1 MLDKS
6 VIHEIIPSSTLNDL
20 NKPEIDNDINYL
32 LNWLQPYFPPIDIEN
47 IEDLDGDINVGDLNP
62 SIDSPSQRVKAAV
75 RCLNHNVNQF
85 NFTKLYANSISIE
98 FKRFFNNLPRLASFT
113 QYFNLILKILKY
125 YNNYL
130 IFLNLNDL
138 NINYFHKNLNSLFY
152 HTLIQKNTH
161 FTDLLEKFLYN
172 CLFVNLSPKSSIL
185 DIIKVCVSI
194 NFSQIIFDVVI
205 RLSISKIISF
215 IHSNCYGVWNK
226 PVLGK
231 INHFINHEIYPN
243 FSLFVSNFD
252 DRVNNI
258 YISELLKIAHDEL
271 VSLRIIEI
279 YQLVSSYPFS
289 IQALNELYQCFQTDF
304 NHKRYNQDSQEI
316 DSFDLSNVAYLASY
330 SLSSQAHQR
339 KKLVDAFIENCHR
352 NLLHSGANTVDVI
365 SMYNKTIR
373 AFLIVDPKGVLL
385 DKVVRPIRK
394 YLKTRDD
401 VIIKLV
407 HGLLD
412 NDPNSNNL
420 IELAHE
426 LRNCGDDLANKTI
439 EDAYGL
445 NWVPDPID
453 ALPDF
458 KKGKVSDIIESLVS
472 IFDSKEVFIDEFN
485 KLFGERLMNI
495 HNYDVSEVKTYINLL
510 KSRFGKNEFTTLDVM
525 IKDISDSEGINAM
538 LQSTTAPTPFHSSII
553 SHNYWSTILDNLGE
567 NDEFEVPQQIL
578 NEFQQFEHKFSEYK
592 RGRLLKLVPSLGS
605 VKLNLTFKNNVTKS
619 FEVNP
624 VKASVISLFDDE
636 ENELSV
642 DTISEKLKMSS
653 YVVTQ
658 VLQYWVKEGVLSE
671 LTKTLYIVNDE
682 LECEN
687 ESMTND
693 LNHELES
700 LPKTSSMKAVDN
712 AEYDDILW
720 PYMRSI
726 LESFNTISLI
736 RLKELLTLTLPKS
749 KLDLTKLENLTF
761 DGYLDWLLEQGK
773 IDMVNGKYKLKV

>member
-1 MLDKS
+1 
-6 VIHEIIPSSTLNDL
+6 
-20 NKPEIDNDINYL
+20 
-32 LNWLQPYFPPIDIEN
+32 
-47 IEDLDGDINVGDLNP
+47 
-62 SIDSPSQRVKAAV
+62 
-75 RCLNHNVNQF
+75 
-85 NFTKLYANSISIE
+85 
-98 FKRFFNNLPRLASFT
+98 
-113 QYFNLILKILKY
+113 
-125 YNNYL
+125 
-130 IFLNLNDL
+130 
-138 NINYFHKNLNSLFY
+138 
-152 HTLIQKNTH
+152 
-161 FTDLLEKFLYN
+161 
-172 CLFVNLSPKSSIL
+172 
-185 DIIKVCVSI
+185 
-194 NFSQIIFDVVI
+194 
-205 RLSISKIISF
+205 
-215 IHSNCYGVWNK
+215 
-226 PVLGK
+226 
-231 INHFINHEIYPN
+231 
-243 FSLFVSNFD
+243 VSNFD
-252 DRVNNI
+252 DRINSI

-271 VSLRIIEI
+271 VSLRIMEI
-279 YQLVSSYPFS
+279 YHLVSTYPFS

-365 SMYNKTIR
+365 NMYNKTIR
-373 AFLIVDPKGVLL
+373 AFLIIDPKGVLL

-412 NDPNSNNL
+412 TNPNTNNL

-439 EDAYGL
+439 EDTYGL

-485 KLFGERLMNI
+485 KLFGERLMNV
-495 HNYDVSEVKTYINLL
+495 HDYDVSEVKTYIDLL

-525 IKDISDSEGINAM
+525 IKDISDSEGINTM
-538 LQSTTAPTPFHSSII
+538 LKSTTETTLFHSSII

-567 NDEFEVPQQIL
+567 NNEFEVPPQIKKAFE
-578 NEFQQFEHKFSEYK
+578 NFEHKFSEYK

-619 FEVNP
+619 FEVSP

-636 ENELSV
+636 ENELSI

-658 VLQYWVKEGVLSE
+658 VLQFWVKEGVLSE

-682 LECEN
+682 LDCEN
-687 ESMTND
+687 ETTND
-693 LNHELES
+693 VLSPELES
-700 LPKTSSMKAVDN
+700 LPKTSSTKATNNSD
-712 AEYDDILW
+712 YDDILW
-720 PYMRSI
+720 PYMHSI
-726 LESFNTISLI
+726 LENFNTISLT
-736 RLKELLTLTLPKS
+736 RLKELLALTVPKS
-749 KLDLTKLENLTF
+749 KFDLSKLEKQAF

-773 IDMVNGKYKLKV
+773 VGMVKGMYTLKG